1 MKITIDKNILQKSL
15 SHIQGVVERRNSVPI
30 LSNLKITIDEN
41 IPNKVNITATDM
53 DIAISEDLE
62 AIIDGSGSI
71 TVPAHKLHDIV
82 RKLPDG
88 CDVIVSYNESS
99 TGQKLTVKA
108 QKSNFTLPVL
118 PSSDY
123 PEIDIQNVSHKF
135 TLARKDLVKL
145 LDKARFA
152 ISTEETRYY
161 LNGIYLHHAVAN
173 ENRKV
178 LRAVATDG
186 HRLASIQTDL
196 PEGAAEM
203 PAIIIPRKTVMEIRK
218 ILEEEQN
225 DLEIN
230 IEISESKIKVSFQ
243 DITLISKLIDGSFPD
258 YQRVIPQNNNKVLTT
273 DLKPLNQAIDRVA
286 TITSDKSKSIKFQ
299 IDADK
304 ITISANDVDN
314 GFAKEELDTEYKD
327 SSVEAGF
334 NSKYLLEMTSVI
346 DGNQVRMHFA
356 DSSSPALVEDV
367 EDQDS
372 LYVIMPMRV

>member
-1 MKITIDKNILQKSL
+1 MKLTIDKNILQKSL
-15 SHIQGVVERRNSVPI
+15 SHIQGVVEKRNSVPI
-30 LSNLKITIDEN
+30 LSNLKITLDEAT
-41 IPNKVNITATDM
+41 PNKINITATDM

-62 AIIDGSGSI
+62 AITEGAGAI
-71 TVPAHKLHDIV
+71 TVPAHTLHDIV

-88 CDVIVSYNESS
+88 CDVVMKYDVNS
-99 TGQKLTVKA
+99 TNQKLKVTAK
-108 QKSNFTLPVL
+108 KSNFTLPIL
-118 PSSDY
+118 PASDY

-135 TLARKDLVKL
+135 TVNRKSFVKL

-161 LNGIYLHHAVAN
+161 LNGIYLHQATAN
-173 ENRKV
+173 DSRQV

-196 PEGAAEM
+196 PEGASGM
-203 PAIIIPRKTVMEIRK
+203 PSVIIPRKTVMEIRK

-225 DLEIN
+225 DLEVT
-230 IEISESKIKVSFQ
+230 IEVSEAKIKVSFS

-258 YQRVIPQNNNKVLTT
+258 YERVIPKNNTKVLTT
-273 DLKPLNQAIDRVA
+273 DLKPLTQAIDRVS
-286 TITSDKSKSIKFQ
+286 TITSDKSKSIKFLLEN
-299 IDADK
+299 DN
-304 ITISANDVDN
+304 ITISANDLDH
-314 GFAKEELDTEYKD
+314 GFAKEEIDTEYKD
-327 SSVEAGF
+327 TRVETGF

-346 DGNQVRMHFA
+346 DGNQIRMHFS
-356 DSSSPALVEDV
+356 DSSSPTLVEDL

>member
-1 MKITIDKNILQKSL
+1 SL

-62 AIIDGSGSI
+62 AIIDGFGSI

-88 CDVIVSYNESS
+88 CDVIISYNESS

-161 LNGIYLHHAVAN
+161 LNGIYLHHAIAN

-196 PEGAAEM
+196 PEGATEM

-258 YQRVIPQNNNKVLTT
+258 YQRVIPKNNNKVLTT

-286 TITSDKSKSIKFQ
+286 TITSDKSRSIKFQ
-299 IDADK
+299 IDTDK

-314 GFAKEELDTEYKD
+314 GYAKEELDTEYKD
-327 SSVEAGF
+327 SLVEAGF

-346 DGNQVRMHFA
+346 DGNQIRMHFS

-367 EDQDS
+367 EDEDS

>member
-15 SHIQGVVERRNSVPI
+15 SHIQGVIERRNSVPI

-62 AIIDGSGSI
+62 AIDGSGSI

-135 TLARKDLVKL
+135 ILARKDLVKL

-161 LNGIYLHHAVAN
+161 LNGIYLHNTVAN

-196 PEGAAEM
+196 PEGAADM
-203 PAIIIPRKTVMEIRK
+203 PAIIIQEKQLWK
-218 ILEEEQN
+218 LERSLKKN
-225 DLEIN
+225 
-230 IEISESKIKVSFQ
+230 KM
-243 DITLISKLIDGSFPD
+243 TLRLI
-258 YQRVIPQNNNKVLTT
+258 
-273 DLKPLNQAIDRVA
+273 
-286 TITSDKSKSIKFQ
+286 
-299 IDADK
+299 
-304 ITISANDVDN
+304 
-314 GFAKEELDTEYKD
+314 
-327 SSVEAGF
+327 
-334 NSKYLLEMTSVI
+334 
-346 DGNQVRMHFA
+346 
-356 DSSSPALVEDV
+356 
-367 EDQDS
+367 
-372 LYVIMPMRV
+372 